1 MGFGDAA
8 EEGCA
13 YQRLE
18 LTNTST
24 ASMTNAPTTSMT
36 NASRTRPTTEFV
48 PGSMVTDATTASP
61 TVNGGLT
68 NGTAHRTQCCPPW
81 ARRFCAE
88 SDSRGRCLLVTTVI
102 ASLLIST
109 AALYQ
114 VVTGMQKSSHPEA
127 RVSVKGFQLVDAN
140 RATVAVRLKNVRAT
154 CLKVEFENAQL
165 VWAPHVWESASYPH
179 RNATTLYGDSLN
191 AWILGTSS
199 ERLQRWSME
208 DSQKHLYVAL
218 EMNVVF
224 DVSDL
229 PVGNVPLFLHTTV
242 KTSACGSNAKN
253 QKKSI
258 TVALGYA

>member
-1 MGFGDAA
+1 MVFGDA

-18 LTNTST
+18 
-24 ASMTNAPTTSMT
+24 MTNAATGSMT
-36 NASRTRPTTEFV
+36 NASRTGPTTEFV
-48 PGSMVTDATTASP
+48 PGSTVTDATTASP
-61 TVNGGLT
+61 TIDAG
-68 NGTAHRTQCCPPW
+68 RRKCCPPW
-81 ARRFCAE
+81 VRRFCAE
-88 SDSRGRCLLVTTVI
+88 SDDSRGRCLLVTTVI

-114 VVTGMQKSSHPEA
+114 VVTGMQNSSHPEA

-218 EMNVVF
+218 GMNVVF

-229 PVGNVPLFLHTTV
+229 PEGNVPLFLHATV
-242 KTSACGSNAKN
+242 KTSACYGSNAKN

-258 TVALGYA
+258 TVALGYTG

>member
-18 LTNTST
+18 LTHTS
-24 ASMTNAPTTSMT
+24 AASMT
-36 NASRTRPTTEFV
+36 NASRTGPTTEFV
-48 PGSMVTDATTASP
+48 AGSMVTDATTASP
-61 TVNGGLT
+61 TIDAG
-68 NGTAHRTQCCPPW
+68 HRKCCPPW
-81 ARRFCAE
+81 VRRFCAE
-88 SDSRGRCLLVTTVI
+88 SDPRGRCLLVTTVI

-114 VVTGMQKSSHPEA
+114 VVTGMQNSSHPEA

-140 RATVAVRLKNVRAT
+140 RATVAVRLKNARAT
-154 CLKVEFENAQL
+154 CLKVEFANAQL
-165 VWAPHVWESASYPH
+165 VWTPRAWESGAYPH

-191 AWILGTSS
+191 AWILGTSEHS
-199 ERLQRWSME
+199 QRWSME

-224 DVSDL
+224 DVADL
-229 PVGNVPLFLHTTV
+229 PVGNVPLLLHATV
-242 KTSACGSNAKN
+242 KTSACFGRSAKTT
-253 QKKSI
+253 KKSI
-258 TVALGYA
+258 TVSLD